1 MASTTV
7 FPQHYGIVV
16 CLSQLQC
23 KGVCTALLLRP
34 WRVAAIAS
42 FMPYVSI
49 QCRVITYLISPCSDL
64 LMVETIEYDMLIC
77 GSGLAGLRAAIAAA
91 KTAPSLKIAIV
102 SKLQVM
108 RSHSVSAEGGTAA
121 VIFEDEGDT
130 IESHVY
136 DTVKGSDFL
145 ADQDVA
151 ERLCVEMP
159 REIHQLDHWGMPWSR
174 RKDGRIDQ
182 RNFGGYS
189 FPRATFASDKVG
201 FFEMQTLYDTCQKFD
216 NISYLNEWFATS
228 IVHDGKKFV
237 GITAIEIGSGT
248 FYSIKAKSLVIATG
262 GAGRM
267 YSFSTYA
274 LSSTPD
280 GLDMGLRAG
289 MALKDMEFVQFHPT
303 GILPSGILIT
313 EGARGEGG
321 YLLNNR
327 GERFMK
333 RYAASKMELAP
344 RDIVSR
350 SVMTE
355 IKEGRGFKHETGV
368 ECMKLDLRHIG
379 DERIK
384 EKLGGIREISIKFS
398 GVDPAADLLD
408 IRPVCHYMMGG
419 LHTNI
424 DGATEIQGVWAAG
437 EAACNSVHGS
447 NRLGANS
454 TSECI
459 VWGRITGEQAAR
471 YALEQSSA
479 SRPPWPHHLVA
490 AEEKRIYD
498 EIFRGGGHVNPYEI
512 RQKLTDTLNEKAY
525 VYRSGQ
531 SLVEGLRIIRDLRK
545 QAWKHVDD
553 KASEY
558 NTNFVN
564 VMEIDSMF
572 RVAEI
577 VLVGAINRK
586 ESRGA
591 HARIDYPKRDDEN
604 FLHHT
609 LAYYDLEGPIM
620 KTHPVTITKYKPV
633 ERKY

>member
-1 MASTTV
+1 MVNTRE
-7 FPQHYGIVV
+7 FD
-16 CLSQLQC
+16 
-23 KGVCTALLLRP
+23 
-34 WRVAAIAS
+34 
-42 FMPYVSI
+42 
-49 QCRVITYLISPCSDL
+49 LI
-64 LMVETIEYDMLIC
+64 IC

-91 KTAPSLKIAIV
+91 QKGPHLKIGVV
-102 SKLQVM
+102 SKVQVM

-121 VIFEDEGDT
+121 VLFEDEGDT
-130 IESHVY
+130 IESHIY

-159 REIHQLDHWGMPWSR
+159 QEIHQLDHWGMPWSR
-174 RKDGRIDQ
+174 RDDGRIDQ

-189 FPRATFASDKVG
+189 FPRATYASDKVG

-216 NISYLNEWFATS
+216 NIEYLNEWFVTS
-228 IVHDGKKFV
+228 IIHDGKTFMGV
-237 GITAIEIGSGT
+237 TAIELSSGT
-248 FYSIKAKSLVIATG
+248 FYTIKGKALIIATG
-262 GAGRM
+262 GAGRL

-280 GLDMGLRAG
+280 GLDMGFRAG

-321 YLLNNR
+321 YLLNNK

-333 RYAASKMELAP
+333 NYAAGKMELAP

-350 SVMTE
+350 SIMTE
-355 IKEGRGFKHETGV
+355 IEQGNGFKHETGV
-368 ECMKLDLRHIG
+368 DCLKLDIRHLG
-379 DERIK
+379 DEKIK

-398 GVDPAADLLD
+398 GIDPAKDLLD

-419 LHTNI
+419 LHTDI

-459 VWGRITGEQAAR
+459 VWGKITGELAID
-471 YALEQSSA
+471 YIKNKTTSN
-479 SRPPWPHHLVA
+479 PWPYHLVA
-490 AEEKRIYD
+490 LEEKRIYD
-498 EIFRGGGHVNPYEI
+498 GIFRGNGDVNPYEI
-512 RQKLTDTLNEKAY
+512 RQELTDTLNNKAY
-525 VYRSGQ
+525 VYRNETD
-531 SLVEGLRIIRDLRK
+531 LVDGLKKVRELKK

-553 KASEY
+553 KAKEY
-558 NTNFVN
+558 NTNFAN
-564 VMEIDSMF
+564 VMELDSMF
-572 RVAEI
+572 RVAEVI
-577 VLVGAINRK
+577 LVGAINRK

-591 HARIDYPKRDDEN
+591 HARTDYPKRDDTN

-609 LAYYDLEGPIM
+609 LAYYDPNGPIM
-620 KTHPVTITKYKPV
+620 KKHPVTITKYQPV

>member
-1 MASTTV
+1 MVNSLE
-7 FPQHYGIVV
+7 FD
-16 CLSQLQC
+16 
-23 KGVCTALLLRP
+23 
-34 WRVAAIAS
+34 
-42 FMPYVSI
+42 
-49 QCRVITYLISPCSDL
+49 LI
-64 LMVETIEYDMLIC
+64 IC

-91 KTAPSLKIAIV
+91 KKGPHLKIGIV
-102 SKLQVM
+102 SKVQVM

-121 VIFEDEGDT
+121 VLFEDEGDT

-159 REIHQLDHWGMPWSR
+159 QEIHQLDHWGMPWSR
-174 RKDGRIDQ
+174 RDNGQIDQ

-189 FPRATFASDKVG
+189 FPRATYASDKVG
-201 FFEMQTLYDTCQKFD
+201 FYEMQTLYDTCQKYD
-216 NISYLNEWFATS
+216 NIEYLNEWFVTS
-228 IVHDGKKFV
+228 IIHDGKTFMGV
-237 GITAIEIGSGT
+237 TAIELSSGT
-248 FYSIKAKSLVIATG
+248 FYTIKGKALIIATG
-262 GAGRM
+262 GAGRL

-280 GLDMGLRAG
+280 GLDMGFRAG

-321 YLLNNR
+321 YLLNNK

-333 RYAASKMELAP
+333 NYAAGKMELAP

-350 SVMTE
+350 SIMTE
-355 IKEGRGFKHETGV
+355 IEQGHGFKHETGV
-368 ECMKLDLRHIG
+368 DCMKLDIRHLG
-379 DERIK
+379 DEKIK

-398 GVDPAADLLD
+398 GIDPAKDLLD

-419 LHTNI
+419 LHTDI

-459 VWGRITGEQAAR
+459 VWGKITGELAAE
-471 YALEQSSA
+471 YAMNNNTGDQ
-479 SRPPWPHHLVA
+479 WPHHLVA
-490 AEEKRIYD
+490 LEEKRIYD
-498 EIFRGGGHVNPYEI
+498 GIFRGNGDVNPYEI
-512 RQKLTDTLNEKAY
+512 RQELTDTLNDKAY
-525 VYRSGQ
+525 VFRNETD
-531 SLVEGLRIIRDLRK
+531 LVDGLKKVRELKK

-553 KASEY
+553 KAKEY
-558 NTNFVN
+558 NTNFAN
-564 VMEIDSMF
+564 VMELDSMF
-572 RVAEI
+572 RVAE
-577 VLVGAINRK
+577 VLLVGAINRK

-591 HARIDYPKRDDEN
+591 HSRTDYPKRDDEN
-604 FLHHT
+604 FLYHT
-609 LAYYDLEGPIM
+609 LAYYDPIEPIM

>member
-1 MASTTV
+1 MV
-7 FPQHYGIVV
+7 D
-16 CLSQLQC
+16 
-23 KGVCTALLLRP
+23 
-34 WRVAAIAS
+34 
-42 FMPYVSI
+42 SI
-49 QCRVITYLISPCSDL
+49 EFDLI
-64 LMVETIEYDMLIC
+64 IC

-91 KTAPSLKIAIV
+91 KKGPNLKIGVV
-102 SKLQVM
+102 SKVQVM

-121 VIFEDEGDT
+121 VLFEDEGDT

-159 REIHQLDHWGMPWSR
+159 KEIHQLDHWGMPWSR
-174 RKDGRIDQ
+174 RDDGRIDQ

-189 FPRATFASDKVG
+189 FPRATYASDKVG
-201 FFEMQTLYDTCQKFD
+201 FFEMQTLYDTCQKFE
-216 NISYLNEWFATS
+216 NIEYLNEWFVTS
-228 IVHDGKKFV
+228 IIHDGKRFMGV
-237 GITAIEIGSGT
+237 TAIELGSGT
-248 FYSIKAKSLVIATG
+248 FYTIKGKALIIATG
-262 GAGRM
+262 GAGRL

-321 YLLNNR
+321 YLLNNK

-333 RYAASKMELAP
+333 TYAAGKMELAP

-350 SVMTE
+350 SIMTE
-355 IKEGRGFKHETGV
+355 IQEGRGFKHETGV
-368 ECMKLDLRHIG
+368 DCMKLDLRHLG
-379 DERIK
+379 DEKIK

-398 GVDPAADLLD
+398 GQDPAKDLLD

-419 LHTNI
+419 LHTDI

-459 VWGRITGEQAAR
+459 VWGKITGELAIEYIQKNK
-471 YALEQSSA
+471 SIN
-479 SRPPWPHHLVA
+479 PWPHHLVA

-498 EIFRGGGHVNPYEI
+498 GIFRGNGNVNPYEI
-512 RQKLTDTLNEKAY
+512 RQQLTDTMNEKAY
-525 VYRSGQ
+525 VYKNETN
-531 SLVEGLRIIRDLRK
+531 LVEGLKKIRELK
-545 QAWKHVDD
+545 QQTWKHVDD
-553 KASEY
+553 KAKEY
-558 NTNFVN
+558 NTNFAN
-564 VMEIDSMF
+564 VMELDSMF

-577 VLVGAINRK
+577 VLLGAINRK

-591 HARIDYPKRDDEN
+591 HARTDYPKRDDAN

-609 LAYYDLEGPIM
+609 LAYYDPNEPIM
-620 KTHPVTITKYKPV
+620 KTYPVTITKYQPV

>member
-1 MASTTV
+1 
-7 FPQHYGIVV
+7 
-16 CLSQLQC
+16 
-23 KGVCTALLLRP
+23 
-34 WRVAAIAS
+34 
-42 FMPYVSI
+42 
-49 QCRVITYLISPCSDL
+49 
-64 LMVETIEYDMLIC
+64 MVESIDFDLIIC

-91 KTAPSLKIAIV
+91 KKGPHLKIGIV

-121 VIFEDEGDT
+121 VLFEDEGDT

-159 REIHQLDHWGMPWSR
+159 QEIHQLDHWGMPWSR
-174 RKDGRIDQ
+174 RTDGRIDQ

-189 FPRATFASDKVG
+189 FPRATYASDKVG
-201 FFEMQTLYDTCQKFD
+201 FFEMQTLYDTCQKFE
-216 NISYLNEWFATS
+216 NIEYLNEWFVTS
-228 IVHDGKKFV
+228 IIHDGKRFMGV
-237 GITAIEIGSGT
+237 TAIELSSGT
-248 FYSIKAKSLVIATG
+248 FYTIKGKALVIATG
-262 GAGRM
+262 GAGRL

-321 YLLNNR
+321 YLLNSK

-333 RYAASKMELAP
+333 KYAASKMELAP

-350 SVMTE
+350 SIMTE
-355 IKEGRGFKHETGV
+355 IQEGRGFKHETGAD
-368 ECMKLDLRHIG
+368 CMKLDLRHIG
-379 DERIK
+379 DEKIK

-398 GVDPAADLLD
+398 GIDPAQELLD

-419 LHTNI
+419 LHTDIN
-424 DGATEIQGVWAAG
+424 GATEIQGVWAAG

-459 VWGRITGEQAAR
+459 VWGKITGELAVD
-471 YALEQSSA
+471 YIDKYTSSN
-479 SRPPWPHHLVA
+479 PWPHHLVT

-498 EIFRGGGHVNPYEI
+498 GIFRGNGDANPYEI
-512 RQKLTDTLNEKAY
+512 RQQLTDTMNEKAY
-525 VYRSGQ
+525 VYRNETD
-531 SLVEGLRIIRDLRK
+531 LVAGLKKIRELK
-545 QAWKHVDD
+545 EQTWKHVDD
-553 KASEY
+553 KAKEY
-558 NTNFVN
+558 NTNFSN
-564 VMEIDSMF
+564 VMELDSMF

-577 VLVGAINRK
+577 VLLGAINRK

-591 HARIDYPKRDDEN
+591 HARTDYTKRDDVN

-609 LAYYDLEGPIM
+609 LAYYDPNEPIM
-620 KTHPVTITKYKPV
+620 KTHPVTITKYQPV

>member
-1 MASTTV
+1 MVDSLD
-7 FPQHYGIVV
+7 FD
-16 CLSQLQC
+16 
-23 KGVCTALLLRP
+23 
-34 WRVAAIAS
+34 
-42 FMPYVSI
+42 
-49 QCRVITYLISPCSDL
+49 LI
-64 LMVETIEYDMLIC
+64 IC

-91 KTAPSLKIAIV
+91 KKGPHLKIGVV
-102 SKLQVM
+102 SKVQVM

-121 VIFEDEGDT
+121 VLFEDEGDT

-151 ERLCVEMP
+151 ERLCVDMP
-159 REIHQLDHWGMPWSR
+159 KEIHQLDHWGMPWSR
-174 RKDGRIDQ
+174 RPDGRIDQ

-189 FPRATFASDKVG
+189 FPRATYASDKVG
-201 FFEMQTLYDTCQKFD
+201 FFEMQTLYDTCQKFE
-216 NISYLNEWFATS
+216 NIEYLNEWFATS
-228 IVHDGKKFV
+228 IVHDGKRFM
-237 GITAIEIGSGT
+237 GLTAIELSSGT
-248 FYSIKAKSLVIATG
+248 FYTIKGKALIIATG
-262 GAGRM
+262 GAGRL

-280 GLDMGLRAG
+280 GLDMGYRAG

-303 GILPSGILIT
+303 GIMPSGILIT

-321 YLLNNR
+321 YLLNNK

-333 RYAASKMELAP
+333 KYAESKMELAP

-350 SVMTE
+350 SIMTE
-355 IKEGRGFKHETGV
+355 IQEGNGFKHETGV
-368 ECMKLDLRHIG
+368 DCMKLDLRHIG
-379 DERIK
+379 DEKIK

-398 GVDPAADLLD
+398 DVDPAKDLLD

-419 LHTNI
+419 IHTDI

-459 VWGRITGEQAAR
+459 VWGKITGEQAVD
-471 YALEQSSA
+471 YIQNNPHSN
-479 SRPPWPHHLVA
+479 PWPHHLVA

-498 EIFRGGGHVNPYEI
+498 GIFRGNGDVNPYEI
-512 RQKLTDTLNEKAY
+512 RQQLTDTMNEKAY
-525 VYRSGQ
+525 VYRNEAD
-531 SLVEGLRIIRDLRK
+531 LVDGLKKIRELK
-545 QAWKHVDD
+545 TQTWKHVDD
-553 KASEY
+553 KAKEY
-558 NTNFVN
+558 NTNFSN
-564 VMEIDSMF
+564 VMELDSMF

-577 VLVGAINRK
+577 MLLGAINRK

-591 HARIDYPKRDDEN
+591 HARTDYPKRDDAN

-609 LAYYDLEGPIM
+609 LAYYDPIEPIM
-620 KTHPVTITKYKPV
+620 KTHPVTITNYQPV